1 MSGEIGSIVVSLP
14 YIQSMFGDIAYYTML
29 CALPLYVVGL
39 PTMYMYMLSQR
50 KKVLGGGVTTL
61 TCNVDAELIFPL
73 PAVSFKT

>member
-50 KKVLGGGVTTL
+50 KKVLGGGVTL
-61 TCNVDAELIFPL
+61 AN
-73 PAVSFKT
+73 KKKK